1 MHTICRTFLTVIVL
15 TLAALTTGGQTF
27 ENVTAAMGLSPANDG
42 ASWVDVNNDGWVDL
56 VAGAL
61 WINEEGKK
69 FVKAG
74 GGGSL
79 LSWADFDNDGN
90 LDWFNAGGGGIGF
103 GNGDGTF
110 AGNSLP
116 SKPADICDGGTCLD
130 INGDGFVDV
139 YWTGYENWGV
149 VNGYPDSIFHNKGGR
164 TFELVWTQE
173 PPVFPG
179 RGTTAADYNNDGATD
194 IYVSDYRLC
203 GNLLWKNDGSLKA
216 PGIVFASIEAGAM
229 GGPGNQGGGHSIGAS
244 FGDLDSDG
252 YIDLFAGN
260 FAHGGQPQSQCLR
273 NRGPEHGY
281 AFENKGTCGVV
292 YQESYAS
299 PALGDFDNDGDLDLY
314 FTTVYGHN
322 HSKFFKSD
330 GNWGFSEITGPAG
343 LGGMPPT
350 TQGAWGD
357 FDNDGDLDLATGGRL
372 YRNSGTGN
380 NWLKVRLQGNAS
392 AGSEAGGKVN
402 RAALGAVARIKLGD
416 KTITRHVESSTGR
429 SNTNDMTL
437 HFGLGERE
445 EDVEIEISWPYT
457 KKKQIATASVNTT
470 ITVVCSVSDD

>member
-1 MHTICRTFLTVIVL
+1 MYTMPRALLVL
-15 TLAALTTGGQTF
+15 VLLSWSAMTARGQNF
-27 ENVTAAMGLSPANDG
+27 EDVTAAMGLSPGNSG
-42 ASWVDVNNDGWVDL
+42 GSWVDVNNDGWVDL
-56 VAGAL
+56 AAGSL
-61 WINEEGKK
+61 WLNVEGKK
-69 FVKAG
+69 FVKAAG
-74 GGGSL
+74 CGSL

-90 LDWFNAGGGGIGF
+90 LDWFDAAGGGIGF

-110 AGNSLP
+110 AGGALP
-116 SKPADICDGGTCLD
+116 SKPADICDGGICLD
-130 INGDGFVDV
+130 INGDGFADV

-149 VNGYPDSIFHNKGGR
+149 VNGYPDAIFHNKGDR
-164 TFELVWTQE
+164 IFELVWTQE
-173 PPVFPG
+173 PPMFPG

-194 IYVSDYRLC
+194 IYVSNYRLT

-216 PGIVFASIEAGAM
+216 PGIVFASADAGAL
-229 GGPGNQGGGHSIGAS
+229 GGHGHSIGAA

-252 YIDLFAGN
+252 YIDLLAGN
-260 FAHGGQPQSQCLR
+260 FAHPGQPQSQCLR

-281 AFENKGTCGVV
+281 AFENKGMCGIV

-330 GNWGFSEITGPAG
+330 GNWGFSEISGPAG

-357 FDNDGDLDLATGGRL
+357 FDNDGDLDLLTGGRL
-372 YRNSGTGN
+372 YRNSGTDN
-380 NWLKVRLQGNAS
+380 NWLKLRLQGNAS
-392 AGSEAGGKVN
+392 AGSAQGGKVN
-402 RAALGAVARIKLGD
+402 RAALGAVARIKVGD

-437 HFGLGERE
+437 HFGLGSHN
-445 EDVEIEISWPYT
+445 EDVKIEIFWPYT
-457 KKKQIATASVNTT
+457 KKKQIASASVNTT
-470 ITVVCSVSDD
+470 TTVVCSVSDDE